1 VVLGAPGS
9 SLAESRILVYVE
21 VIACPYDMMRLC
33 QRALKEDS
41 TMTPWEFKATEVS
54 ACNCAYGCPCQFN
67 ALPTY
72 GNCEAMVGMQF
83 HEGHFGDVRLDGL
96 RAVSIMHWP
105 GAVHEGGGKC
115 FVIIDENAD
124 EAQRQALLTI
134 LSGDETEM
142 GATIFNVFAATYEKV
157 FDPVFKPI
165 DMAVDVD
172 ARVGHVKVEGI
183 CESSG
188 QPILNPVTGDEH
200 RVRID
205 LPGGFEY
212 TLAEIGSSTFSTS
225 GPITLSHEERYAQ
238 FAHVHMNNQGVV
250 RSAAA

>member
-1 VVLGAPGS
+1 
-9 SLAESRILVYVE
+9 
-21 VIACPYDMMRLC
+21 
-33 QRALKEDS
+33 
-41 TMTPWEFKATEVS
+41 MTPWEFKATEFS

-72 GNCEAMVGMQF
+72 GNCEAMVGMQV

-96 RAVSIMHWP
+96 RAVSIMQWP
-105 GAVHEGGGKC
+105 RAVHEGGGKY
-115 FVIIDENAD
+115 FGIIDENAD
-124 EAQRQALLTI
+124 EAQRLALLTI

-165 DMAVDVD
+165 DIAIDVD

-188 QPILNPVTGDEH
+188 QPILNPVTGEEH
-200 RVRID
+200 RARID
-205 LPGGFEY
+205 LPDGFEY
-212 TLAEIGSSTFSTS
+212 TLAEMGSSTFSTS